1 MNTPTSS
8 NNDNNGNNGISHEDN
23 QNANQN
29 SNKGSNN
36 TNGSNRSRYSN
47 SSSQSQNY
55 SSQSQGPLIQ
65 DDDIISLADI
75 LDDVLFYRW
84 HFIAVTVLAAVLS
97 AAYALI
103 ATPIYT
109 ADALIQVEN
118 KKGGSMLGALDK
130 ISDPFS
136 ALGGK
141 SPVIDEM
148 EIIKSRTV
156 LGEAIDKLKVN
167 VNVNVDNRLPI
178 IGNWLARV
186 LEPEDK
192 GLVDPPITWLSYAWG
207 GEQLNID
214 LIHLPR
220 NLYGEPLLLTIGQDR
235 TWRLKVKDSDREL
248 AQGRGSG
255 ELISNDEG
263 RFQIQLGAF
272 AANPGTVFGVT
283 VFSIQSEVLRVL
295 QSLTVTEAVRQSN
308 LIDMTYKSANPEF
321 AAQMLNTISDV
332 YLKQNL
338 DRKSA
343 EAEKT
348 LAFLKRELPI
358 FRKKLDKSE
367 EDLTAFRSQTR
378 TIDMTVEL
386 TELLKIS
393 SQLETQK
400 IELDIKQREFA
411 IRYDANHPV
420 MKALKAQM
428 TGIDIQAS
436 KLSRQIGLLPAVQQ
450 DFLRLSRDVE
460 VNNQLYISL
469 LNNAQQLE
477 IANAGTVGNV
487 AIIDRAVIPE
497 FATEPK
503 KSSIVA
509 IGTMAGLLLGFL
521 LTQLM
526 GMIEKVVRDPK
537 KLETE
542 TGVPNFAILP
552 IVGSQMMRLEA
563 GDESAFMVAK
573 EEPESFEVEALRSL
587 RTAII
592 FALSEKPRSKVTL
605 ITSAVPVQGKSFISA
620 NLAYLMAV
628 TGKRTLL
635 IDADIRKSSSHRY
648 LEYDTKAAGL
658 SSVLKGM
665 NSVEESIL
673 KNVFENLDFLPAG
686 QRVPNPGDLLVGE
699 KLQKIIADIAEQYDY
714 VIIDAPPLLPVHD
727 TRTLGKAVDISLF
740 VARQNT
746 VSLTEVHDAIDVF
759 NKSGNTFD
767 GVIFNGFLPSRL
779 GYRYGYGYGYKY
791 ARYGK
796 YGKKYG
802 RYGTYGKYS
811 QYDKYGDEGG
821 KA

>member
-1 MNTPTSS
+1 MNTDQTNS
-8 NNDNNGNNGISHEDN
+8 NGNDSYDN
-23 QNANQN
+23 SQSSQTNQ
-29 SNKGSNN
+29 SSP
-36 TNGSNRSRYSN
+36 SNRSSRSRQ
-47 SSSQSQNY
+47 SSQSNQSSQNY
-55 SSQSQGPLIQ
+55 SNNQPQGPLIQ
-65 DDDIISLADI
+65 DDDTISLADI
-75 LDDVLFYRW
+75 LDNVLFYRW
-84 HFIAVTVLAAVLS
+84 HFIAVTILAVVLS

-109 ADALIQVEN
+109 ADALIQVES
-118 KKGGSMLGALDK
+118 KSGGSMLGALDK
-130 ISDPFS
+130 VADPFS

-156 LGEAIDKLKVN
+156 LGKAITDLKVN
-167 VNVNVDNRLPI
+167 VNVKADNRLPI

-186 LEPEDK
+186 MEPEDK
-192 GLVDPPITWLSYAWG
+192 GLVKPPITWLSYVWG

-214 LIHLPR
+214 LIHVPR
-220 NLYGEPLLLTIGQDR
+220 TLYGEPLLLTIGQDR
-235 TWRLKVKDSDREL
+235 TWKLIVKESDREL
-248 AQGRGSG
+248 AQGQGSG
-255 ELISNDEG
+255 ELISNDDG
-263 RFQIQLGAF
+263 QFQIQLGAF
-272 AANPGTVFGVT
+272 AAYPGTVFEVT
-283 VFSIQSEVLRVL
+283 VQSL
-295 QSLTVTEAVRQSN
+295 QSVIGSTLANLKVAEAVRGSN
-308 LIDMTYKSANPEF
+308 LIDLTYESADPEF
-321 AAQMLNTISDV
+321 AAQILNTISDV

-338 DRKSA
+338 NRKSA

-367 EDLTAFRSQTR
+367 EDLTAFRSQSR

-386 TELLKIS
+386 TGLLTLS
-393 SQLETQK
+393 SQLETQR

-420 MKALKAQM
+420 MKALKAQLN
-428 TGIDIQAS
+428 GVEQQAS
-436 KLSRQIGLLPAVQQ
+436 KLSQQIGRLPAVQQ

-460 VNNQLYISL
+460 VNNLLYVSL

-487 AIIDRAVIPE
+487 AIIDRAVVPE
-497 FATEPK
+497 FATKPK
-503 KSSIVA
+503 KSLVVA

-542 TGVPNFAILP
+542 TGVPNLAILP
-552 IVGSQMMRLEA
+552 IVGAQMERLENN
-563 GDESAFMVAK
+563 DESAFMVAK
-573 EEPESFEVEALRSL
+573 EEPDSVEVETLRSL
-587 RTAII
+587 RTALI

-605 ITSAVPVQGKSFISA
+605 ITSAVPSQGKSFISA
-620 NLAYLMAV
+620 NLAYLLAA

-648 LEYDTKAAGL
+648 FEYDTKSAGL
-658 SSVLKGM
+658 SAVLRGS
-665 NSVEESIL
+665 NTVEESII
-673 KNVFENLDFLPAG
+673 KSAYDNLDFFPPG
-686 QRVPNPGDLLVGE
+686 PRVRSPGDLLAGE
-699 KLQKIIADIAEQYDY
+699 KLQHIIANLAEQYDY

-746 VSLTEVHDAIDVF
+746 VSMSEVHDAIDVF

-767 GVIFNGFLPSRL
+767 GVIFNGFIPSRL

-811 QYDKYGDEGG
+811 QYDKYGDEGKG
-821 KA
+821 

>member
-1 MNTPTSS
+1 MNTDQTNP
-8 NNDNNGNNGISHEDN
+8 NGNDSYENSQTN
-23 QNANQN
+23 QSSP
-29 SNKGSNN
+29 SNR
-36 TNGSNRSRYSN
+36 SNRSRQ
-47 SSSQSQNY
+47 SSQSNHSSQSY
-55 SSQSQGPLIQ
+55 SNNQSQGPLIQ
-65 DDDIISLADI
+65 DDDTISLADI
-75 LDDVLFYRW
+75 LDNVLFYRW
-84 HFIAVTVLAAVLS
+84 HFIAVTILAVVLS

-109 ADALIQVEN
+109 ADALIQVES
-118 KKGGSMLGALDK
+118 KSGGSMLGALDK
-130 ISDPFS
+130 VADPFS

-156 LGEAIDKLKVN
+156 LGAAITDLKVN
-167 VNVNVDNRLPI
+167 VNVKVDNRLPI

-186 LEPEDK
+186 MEPEDK
-192 GLVDPPITWLSYAWG
+192 GLVKPPITWLTYAWG

-214 LIHLPR
+214 LINIPR
-220 NLYGEPLLLTIGQDR
+220 TLYGEPLLLTIGQDR
-235 TWRLKVKDSDREL
+235 IWKLIVKESDREL
-248 AQGRGSG
+248 ARGQGSG
-255 ELISNDEG
+255 ELISNDDG
-263 RFQIQLGAF
+263 QFQIQLGAF
-272 AANPGTVFGVT
+272 TAYPGTVFQIT
-283 VFSIQSEVLRVL
+283 VQSL
-295 QSLTVTEAVRQSN
+295 QSVIGSVLGSLKVSEAVRGSN
-308 LIDMTYKSANPEF
+308 LVDLTYESASPEF
-321 AAQMLNTISDV
+321 AAQILNTISDV

-367 EDLTAFRSQTR
+367 GDLTAFRSQSR

-393 SQLETQK
+393 SQLETQR

-420 MKALKAQM
+420 IKALKAQL
-428 TGIDIQAS
+428 TGVEQQAS
-436 KLSRQIGLLPAVQQ
+436 KLSQQIGRLPAVQQ

-460 VNNQLYISL
+460 VNNLLYVSL

-487 AIIDRAVIPE
+487 AIIDRAVVPE
-497 FATEPK
+497 FATKPK
-503 KSSIVA
+503 KSLIVA
-509 IGTMAGLLLGFL
+509 IGTMAGLLIGFL

-542 TGVPNFAILP
+542 TGVPNLAILP
-552 IVGSQMMRLEA
+552 IVGAQMERIENNN
-563 GDESAFMVAK
+563 ESAFMVAK
-573 EEPESFEVEALRSL
+573 EEPDSLEVEAIRSL
-587 RTAII
+587 RTALI

-605 ITSAVPVQGKSFISA
+605 ITSAVPSQGKSFISA
-620 NLAYLMAV
+620 NLAYLLAA
-628 TGKRTLL
+628 TGKRTLI

-648 LEYDTKAAGL
+648 FEYDTKSAGL
-658 SSVLKGM
+658 SAVLRGS
-665 NSVEESIL
+665 NTVEEAIIN
-673 KNVFENLDFLPAG
+673 NVYDNLDFFPPG
-686 QRVPNPGDLLVGE
+686 QRVRNPGDLLAGE
-699 KLQKIIADIAEQYDY
+699 KLQHIIANLAEQYDY

-746 VSLTEVHDAIDVF
+746 VSMSEVHDAIDVF

-767 GVIFNGFLPSRL
+767 GVIFNGFIPSRL

-802 RYGTYGKYS
+802 RYGMFGKYS
-811 QYDKYGDEGG
+811 QYDKYGDEGKG
-821 KA
+821 